1 MRILYFHQYFN
12 TPDMSGGTRS
22 YEMARRL
29 VAAGHEVHIITSWLK
44 ETDEKT
50 WFTTVEAGIHVHWFP
65 NFYNNKMSYA
75 ERVRAF
81 FRFAYHAT
89 KKGKSLEADLVFA
102 TSTPLTIAIPAI
114 FTARSLKVPM
124 VFEVRDLWPELPIAM
139 GALNNKLAQKLAYQ
153 LEDWAYKNSSS
164 IVALSPGMKDGIVKT
179 GYPKERVAII
189 PNSSDNELFTID
201 PELAQKFRD
210 KYEWLRD
217 RPLIVYTGTFGHI
230 NGVGY
235 LVKVAEQLKQLNPE
249 IRILL
254 VGDGV
259 EFEKVEL
266 LAKEKAVLNIN
277 LFMMKQM
284 PKKQIPIVLNAA
296 TLCTALFI
304 DKPEMRANS
313 ANKFFDALAAS
324 TPILINYGGWMVDLI
339 QKNQCGLVTW
349 NKSIDQAAKEIVAL
363 ITDENRLNNYA
374 LNAKKLAMTQFNR
387 DELAAQLNQVLMLT
401 LNQSSLQPEDITRDY
416 YA

>member
-201 PELAQKFRD
+201 PEQAQKFRD

-235 LVKVAEQLKQLNPE
+235 LVEVAEQLKQLNPE

-284 PKKQIPIVLNAA
+284 PKKQIPVVLNAA

>member
-75 ERVRAF
+75 ERVKAF

-153 LEDWAYKNSSS
+153 LEDWAYRNSKA
-164 IVALSPGMKDGIVKT
+164 IVALSPGMKEGIVKT
-179 GYPKERVAII
+179 GYPKEKVAII
-189 PNSSDNELFTID
+189 PNSSDIELFD
-201 PELAQKFRD
+201 VNEELVREFRQSHA
-210 KYEWLRD
+210 WLQD

-235 LVKVAEQLKQLNPE
+235 LVELAEKLKELNPE

-259 EFEKVEL
+259 EYEKVERRAQQL
-266 LAKEKAVLNIN
+266 GVLQQN
-277 LFMMKQM
+277 LFMMKRVA
-284 PKKQIPIVLNAA
+284 KKEIPVILNAA
-296 TLCTALFI
+296 TLSTALFI

-313 ANKFFDALAAS
+313 ANKFFDSLAAG

-339 QKNQCGLVTW
+339 EKNQCGLVAW
-349 NKSIDQAAKEIVAL
+349 RLPIEVVAQNIVDFISDNEEVVNAG
-363 ITDENRLNNYA
+363 R
-374 LNAKKLAMTQFNR
+374 NAKKLANSQFSR
-387 DELAAQLNQVLMLT
+387 DHLASQLNHVLLGCVG
-401 LNQSSLQPEDITRDY
+401 QSGDSPESITQEY
-416 YA
+416 YD

>member
-1 MRILYFHQYFN
+1 
-12 TPDMSGGTRS
+12 MSGGTRS

>member
-50 WFTTVEAGIHVHWFP
+50 WFTTIEAGIHVHWFP

-153 LEDWAYKNSSS
+153 LEDWAYRNSKA
-164 IVALSPGMKDGIVKT
+164 IVALSPGMKEGIVKT
-179 GYPKERVAII
+179 GYPKEKVAII
-189 PNSSDNELFTID
+189 PNSSDIELFD
-201 PELAQKFRD
+201 VNEELVREFRQSHA
-210 KYEWLRD
+210 WLQD

-235 LVKVAEQLKQLNPE
+235 LVELAEKLKELNPE

-259 EFEKVEL
+259 EYEKVERRAQQL
-266 LAKEKAVLNIN
+266 GVLQQN
-277 LFMMKQM
+277 LFMMKRVA
-284 PKKQIPIVLNAA
+284 KKEIPVILNAA
-296 TLCTALFI
+296 TLSTALFI

-313 ANKFFDALAAS
+313 ANKFFDSLAAG

-339 QKNQCGLVTW
+339 EKNQCGLVAW
-349 NKSIDQAAKEIVAL
+349 RLPIEVVAQNIVDFISDNEKVVNAGK
-363 ITDENRLNNYA
+363 
-374 LNAKKLAMTQFNR
+374 NAKKLANSQFSR
-387 DELAAQLNQVLMLT
+387 DHLASQLNHVLLGCVGQ
-401 LNQSSLQPEDITRDY
+401 NGDSPESITQEY
-416 YA
+416 YD

>member
-75 ERVRAF
+75 ERVKAF

-210 KYEWLRD
+210 KYEWLQD

-235 LVKVAEQLKQLNPE
+235 LVEVAEQLKQLNPE

-254 VGDGV
+254 VGDGI

-266 LAKEKAVLNIN
+266 LAKEKAVLNVN

-284 PKKQIPIVLNAA
+284 PKKQIPVVLNAA

-339 QKNQCGLVTW
+339 ERNQCGLVTW
-349 NKSIDQAAKEIVAL
+349 NKSTDQAAKEIVSL
-363 ITDENRLNNYA
+363 IADENRLNEYA

-387 DELAAQLNQVLMLT
+387 DELAAQLNKVLQLT
-401 LNQSSLQPEDITRDY
+401 LDQSSLQPEDITRDY

>member
-75 ERVRAF
+75 ERVKAF

-210 KYEWLRD
+210 KYEWLQD

-235 LVKVAEQLKQLNPE
+235 LVEVAEQLKQLNPE

-284 PKKQIPIVLNAA
+284 PKKQIPVVLNAA

>member
-201 PELAQKFRD
+201 PEQAQKFRD

-235 LVKVAEQLKQLNPE
+235 LVEVAEQLKQLNPE

>member
-1 MRILYFHQYFN
+1 MKILYFHQYFN
-12 TPDMSGGTRS
+12 TPEMSGGTRS

-44 ETDEKT
+44 ETNEKT
-50 WFTTVEAGIHVHWFP
+50 WFTTIEAGIHVHWFP
-65 NFYNNKMSYA
+65 NFYNNKMSYSD
-75 ERVRAF
+75 RIKAF

-89 KKGKSLEADLVFA
+89 KKGKSLNADLVFA

-114 FTARSLKVPM
+114 FTARAIKVPM

-139 GALNNKLAQKLAYQ
+139 GALNNKVFQKLAYQ
-153 LEDWAYKNSSS
+153 LEDWAYKNSSAV
-164 IVALSPGMKDGIVKT
+164 VALSPGMKDGIVKT
-179 GYPKERVAII
+179 GYPRERVAVI

-201 PELAQKFRD
+201 EEHARQFRV
-210 KYEWLRD
+210 KYDWLQD

-235 LVKVAEQLKQLNPE
+235 LVELATKLKKLNPE

-254 VGDGV
+254 IGDGV
-259 EFEKVEL
+259 EFEKVEM
-266 LAKEKAVLNIN
+266 LAKQQEVLNIN
-277 LFMMKQM
+277 LFMMKQI
-284 PKKQIPIVLNAA
+284 PKKQIPTVLSAA

-339 QKNQCGLVTW
+339 EKNQCGLVTW
-349 NKSIDQAAKEIVAL
+349 NKSIDQAAEEVVSL
-363 ITDENRLNNYA
+363 IANKQRLNEYA
-374 LNAKKLAMTQFNR
+374 LNAKKLAMTQFSR
-387 DELAAQLNQVLMLT
+387 DQLAAQLNQVFQLT
-401 LNQSSLQPEDITRDY
+401 IEPSDIKPEDVTRGY